1 MQESSRLVVSGAL
14 RCREMLKWE
23 DVTRLATRLNGI
35 PVLGCRRGSPA
46 ERAGVRYGDVLM
58 AVNGVRTPDWGAY
71 IEAKARN
78 RGQMRVELFRAGE
91 TLTLEFALPAQGEAI
106 DPGALLEELLD
117 SGLTPPIVGAPR
129 HESAPS

>member
-1 MQESSRLVVSGAL
+1 M
-14 RCREMLKWE
+14 
-23 DVTRLATRLNGI
+23 
-35 PVLGCRRGSPA
+35 
-46 ERAGVRYGDVLM
+46 RYGDILM

-91 TLTLEFALPAQGEAI
+91 TVTVEFALPAQGEPI

-117 SGLTPPIVGAPR
+117 GGMTPPVVGAPR
-129 HESAPS
+129 REPAPS